1 MSPSQP
7 AITDDDAPASLA
19 QRARAHSLRMLK
31 GLVPSV
37 SVIALAHTDET
48 VANEHFA
55 AALASRRFHRHG
67 WSRGVAVLAGAG
79 LGVCGGTAMPVI
91 VGLVF
96 SLVVS

>member
-1 MSPSQP
+1 MSPSQH

-31 GLVPSV
+31 GLVPPA

-48 VANEHFA
+48 VADEHFA
-55 AALASRRFHRHG
+55 AAL
-67 WSRGVAVLAGAG
+67 L
-79 LGVCGGTAMPVI
+79 VI
-91 VGLVF
+91 VGLAF